1 MAQKTAWN
9 GAALTESDINLYL
22 MGEGGAWTSWTPTV
36 TQSGSVTVTN
46 TRSRYA
52 RYGRTI
58 HFSLEVTVTGSGT
71 GTNQI
76 VVTLPV
82 TAADA
87 GVASG
92 ITGHLLDSSS
102 TTNYAFVGYTTS
114 ATTFRLKSTSTD
126 GALGL
131 LGSTTFTAAL
141 ASGDLI
147 FASGTYEAAS

>member
-1 MAQKTAWN
+1 MAQKTAWD
-9 GAALTESDINLYL
+9 GAALTEADINTYL

-36 TQSGSVTVTN
+36 TQSGAVTVTN

-58 HFSLEVTVTGSGT
+58 HFSLELTVTGTGT
-71 GTNQI
+71 GSNAII
-76 VVTLPV
+76 VSLPV
-82 TAADA
+82 TAADSS
-87 GVASG
+87 GASG
-92 ITGHLLDSSS
+92 ITGHIRDDSSGI
-102 TTNYAFVGYTTS
+102 NYAFIGYGTS
-114 ATTFRLKSTSTD
+114 TTTFRLKSTSTD